1 MDRMKTFLKYL
12 VIFLIFYF
20 ASNIVSVQLLKSAYK
35 NKEVFPD
42 FTSPKME
49 IIESKSTISNGYIKG
64 KITNDTGKDLE
75 NQVIELNFFT
85 KRNNNVGTKFIDIV
99 NLKNGETKEFGTS
112 FNFDNVDYIKASLIT
127 KEEALK
133 KIGNNKDLNGLFGID
148 DIRKDKFPWYVWLM
162 ATIIAVS
169 AL

>member
-35 NKEVFPD
+35 NKEVFSD

-64 KITNDTGKDLE
+64 KITNISNEAITDKFLKLDFISPNG
-75 NQVIELNFFT
+75 V
-85 KRNNNVGTKFIDIV
+85 NVGTKYIDFGS
-99 NLKNGETKEFGTS
+99 LAPGETKDFETR
-112 FNFDNVDYIKASLIT
+112 FNFDNVKNANVSTIDKVDLPNIEDLDFTWDDLKLNKTNLGVVLFAVFVFFGTDIV
-127 KEEALK
+127 AL
-133 KIGNNKDLNGLFGID
+133 L
-148 DIRKDKFPWYVWLM
+148 
-162 ATIIAVS
+162 
-169 AL
+169 